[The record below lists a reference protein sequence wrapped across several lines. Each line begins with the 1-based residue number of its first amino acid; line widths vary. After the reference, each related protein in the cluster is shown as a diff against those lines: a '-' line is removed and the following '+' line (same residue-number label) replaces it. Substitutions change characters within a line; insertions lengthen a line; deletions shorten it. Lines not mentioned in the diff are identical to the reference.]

1 MTSLSEK
8 QTGVLKGMALALLIS
23 GATLFFSLKLLGPK
37 FIVMSLGGRFALCAL
52 AMLLPALTLAYS
64 IGRLARHRF
73 FSPQDIDGSALSSGT
88 STAVLLQSLLK
99 NSLEQAL
106 LALIAYASWC
116 LLVPAVLLPAAP
128 AAAVLFFVGRVMF
141 FARYVQGAQARAL
154 GFALTFYPTVLLL
167 VAAMYF
173 AATAMITMVA

>member
-8 QTGVLKGMALALLIS
+8 QAGVLKGMSLALLITS
-23 GATLFFSLKLLGPK
+23 ATLACSVKLFGPK
-37 FIVMSLGGRFALCAL
+37 FIVISLDGRFRLCAL
-52 AMLLPALTLAYS
+52 TMLLPALTLAYS
-64 IGRLARHRF
+64 IGRLAQHRF
-73 FSPQDIDGSALSSGT
+73 FSAQDIDGSALSSGT
-88 STAVLLQSLLK
+88 STAVLLQSLLQ
-99 NSLEQAL
+99 NTLEQAL

-116 LLVPAVLLPAAP
+116 LLVPSALLPAAP

-141 FARYVQGAQARAL
+141 FASYVQGAQARAL

-173 AATAMITMVA
+173 GTIAIFTMAA